1 MTVVA
6 DTSIGVDFLKLGQQ
20 GPGAELTRLLR
31 DREVLMCGQVAAEL
45 LAGTRLDRRDQLW
58 TLLSGLPWL
67 ELRPHGWRTVGE
79 VAGDL
84 RARGA
89 TVPLTDVQ
97 IAVLVMEGGASLWSR
112 DRHFVT
118 IAELPLDL
126 TRFEPSGL
134 SPSS

>member
-6 DTSIGVDFLKLGQQ
+6 DTSIWVDFLKRGQR
-20 GPGAELTRLLR
+20 GPGAALTGLLR
-31 DREVLMCGQVAAEL
+31 DREVVMCGQVAAEL
-45 LAGTRLDRRDQLW
+45 LAVTDPDRRDQLW

-67 ELRPHGWRTVGE
+67 ELRPHGWRRVGE

-97 IAVLVMEGGASLWSR
+97 IAVLVTEHGAFLWSR
-112 DRHFVT
+112 DRHFAT
-118 IAELPLDL
+118 IAELLLELP
-126 TRFEPSGL
+126 RFDPPA